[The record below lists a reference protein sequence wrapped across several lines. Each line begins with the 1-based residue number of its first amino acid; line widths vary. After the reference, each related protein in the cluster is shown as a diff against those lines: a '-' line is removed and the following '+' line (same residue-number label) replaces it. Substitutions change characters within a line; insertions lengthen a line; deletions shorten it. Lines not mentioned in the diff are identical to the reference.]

1 MRFLSQS
8 SFVILLALNNLVKC
22 IASTEEATIDLDG
35 TATEP
40 PSEAISEPMDETAS
54 HADPK
59 ESIGDNMQ
67 QNSNA
72 EQSSG
77 EYEELPMQSGPFID
91 LFGPAL
97 LSLEMLDETHAQFAA
112 HLTNDVLQG
121 KKVVGLYFSADWC
134 GPCRQFTPE
143 LNSFYSKMNNRRG
156 RKDEFEIVWIS
167 RCRDTNSYGQYFTQM
182 GGWLA
187 LPPEEAMGQRGAWL
201 GDKFR
206 VKSIPTLVLLDDLG
220 VSGYYLWSLIERRS
234 TENSLSGFLQNVI
247 TLDGRNKIPQDKAG
261 IGFPWRNPIATLY
274 MALVPRTLRL
284 MVKSQLVDVKDRLL
298 GRIGRILRPGRAK
311 AA

>member
-1 MRFLSQS
+1 MRLFSRKLL
-8 SFVILLALNNLVKC
+8 FILLTSNALIHC

-35 TATEP
+35 IATESLSDANPEVPDTTATDVDSQE
-40 PSEAISEPMDETAS
+40 SKAEAT
-54 HADPK
+54 
-59 ESIGDNMQ
+59 Q
-67 QNSNA
+67 QDSN
-72 EQSSG
+72 E
-77 EYEELPMQSGPFID
+77 EKPEELPLQSGPFID
-91 LFGPAL
+91 LFGPVL
-97 LSLEMLDETHAQFAA
+97 LSLEMLDEKHAQLAPQ
-112 HLTNDVLQG
+112 LTNDALKG

-143 LNSFYSKMNNRRG
+143 LNSFYSKMNKRRG

-201 GDKFR
+201 GEKFK

-220 VSGYYLWSLIERRS
+220 
-234 TENSLSGFLQNVI
+234 NVI

-261 IGFPWRNPIATLY
+261 IGFPWRNPIASLY
-274 MALVPRTLRL
+274 IALVPRTLRL
-284 MVKSQLVDVKDRLL
+284 MMKSQIIDVKDRLL
-298 GRIGRILRPGRAK
+298 GQLGRILRPGRAK
-311 AA
+311 VA